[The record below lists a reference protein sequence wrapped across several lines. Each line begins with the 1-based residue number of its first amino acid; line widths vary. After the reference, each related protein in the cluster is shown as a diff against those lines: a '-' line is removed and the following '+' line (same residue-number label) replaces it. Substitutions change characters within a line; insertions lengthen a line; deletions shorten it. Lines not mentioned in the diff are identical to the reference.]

1 MTNQPIKIEL
11 YAYNVYFGDCFL
23 MIFKYADDTQR
34 SVLIDFGS
42 TGKGKHKKHDHDNDS
57 NDTESDE
64 SNEQNKDST
73 GQRLLRIAEHIKTIC
88 NGKLDV
94 IVATHRHKDHIYG
107 FGLKAAGKII
117 MECNPSIVIQ
127 PWTEDPEDNRKI
139 SKKKSFL
146 NQEEFKN
153 DGAKNFAA
161 MLNDMHIVAESVEAE
176 IKHLS
181 NENKFTKTIDT
192 RLKEQIIFAADD
204 NQIKNRA
211 AVENLQKMGENHYVN
226 YGYDKIDWKE
236 ILPGIKVHILGPP
249 SLEQSDEITKATNT
263 NDEFWSVQAMTNNF
277 WGTQAATSKLT
288 KGHIEGKKLL
298 FGKDKVLDEEF
309 VPPNVRWF
317 VRQLRS
323 LRANQLL
330 EIVQFVDNALNNTSV
345 ILLFEIGNEKLLF
358 PGDAQIEN
366 WQYLLN
372 KAKEDVNLGNLLKD
386 TTVYKVGHHGS
397 RNATPRSLWESF
409 KNKNDKGNKDDKMK
423 TVVSTMK
430 GKHGKTED
438 TEVPLPKMVEEMK
451 EQTDFR
457 STEEFE
463 ANFFNL
469 IEIEVV

>member
-1 MTNQPIKIEL
+1 MANQPVKIEL

-23 MIFKYADDTQR
+23 MILKYTDESQK
-34 SVLIDFGS
+34 SILIDFGS
-42 TGKGKHKKHDHDNDS
+42 TGKGKHKKHDSDPDET
-57 NDTESDE
+57 DLDE
-64 SNEQNKDST
+64 SNEKNKDST

-88 NGKLDV
+88 HGKLDV
-94 IVATHRHKDHIYG
+94 VVATHRHKDHIYG
-107 FGLKAAGKII
+107 FGLKEAGRII

-127 PWTEDPEDNRKI
+127 PWTENPEDNRKI
-139 SKKKSFL
+139 NKKKSIL
-146 NQEEFKN
+146 SQEEFKN
-153 DGAKNFAA
+153 DGAQNFAS
-161 MLNDMHIVAESVEAE
+161 MLNDMHTVAGSVEAE

-181 NENKFTKTIDT
+181 NGNKFTKTINS

-204 NQIKNRA
+204 NQIKNQA
-211 AVENLQKMGENHYVN
+211 AVDNLQKMGENHYVN
-226 YGYDKIDWKE
+226 FGYDKIDWKA

-263 NDEFWSVQAMTNNF
+263 SDEFWSIQAMTNNF
-277 WGTQAATSKLT
+277 WGTQAATSNLT

-317 VRQLRS
+317 VRQLRV

-372 KAKEDVNLGNLLKD
+372 KAKEDVNLENVLKD

-409 KNKNDKGNKDDKMK
+409 KNKNDKGDSKGKMK

-430 GKHGKTED
+430 GKHGKSEE
-438 TEVPLPKMVEEMK
+438 TEVPLPKMVEAMRD
-451 EQTDFR
+451 QTNYY
-457 STEEFE
+457 STEEIE
-463 ANFFNL
+463 EGFFDF
-469 IEIEVV
+469 IEIDTY